1 MSYMNSDSAVS
12 LRKRRSKRI
21 GELEFLR
28 FVFAIE
34 IILWHTNVLLD
45 TRISTGGYR
54 GVEFFYIITGYF
66 LAYSLSHMRRPE
78 AGNLTSSELAS
89 ETKDFI
95 IKKSG
100 VFFRNM

>member
-1 MSYMNSDSAVS
+1 MSYINSDSS
-12 LRKRRSKRI
+12 TSIKKRRSQRI

-66 LAYSLSHMRRPE
+66 LAYSLSYRRQNE
-78 AGNLTSSELAS
+78 ERKLMSSELAS
-89 ETKDFI
+89 ETKDYIF
-95 IKKSG
+95 KK
-100 VFFRNM
+100 V